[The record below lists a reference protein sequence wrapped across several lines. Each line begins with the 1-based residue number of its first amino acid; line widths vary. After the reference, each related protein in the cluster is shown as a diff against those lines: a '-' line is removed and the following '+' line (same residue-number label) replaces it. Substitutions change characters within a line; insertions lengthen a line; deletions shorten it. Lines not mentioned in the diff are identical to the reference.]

1 MVHKKKF
8 GRFRSEVEKDL
19 FRIPITVTKDME
31 YWLQGLSN
39 EMKASG
45 GYKLPKSYIL
55 RSLLNAAME
64 LNVDVSE
71 VKTET
76 ELTKRFIDAVKRFK
90 RKKV

>member
-8 GRFRSEVEKDL
+8 GRFRSEVKKNL
-19 FRIPITVTKDME
+19 FRIPISVTKDME
-31 YWLQGLSN
+31 YWLQKLSN

-55 RSLLNAAME
+55 RSLLTAAMK

-71 VKTET
+71 VKTEK
-76 ELTKRFIDAVKRFK
+76 ELTKRFIDAVRRFK